1 MPWIK
6 NVPMSD
12 IQNGTFPNTDGGI
25 LIQIMGTID
34 RFPTVPE
41 SRTYEFSEAPY
52 QFHFEDIE
60 EDEKIIDL
68 QFAIQPWQAKEII
81 EILQRALDQD
91 KNIVVHCHAG
101 ICRSGA
107 VVEVATMMGFD
118 VLHNSYRSPNALVK
132 KALMKELGW
141 TYE

>member
-6 NVPMSD
+6 NVSYD
-12 IQNGTFPNTDGGI
+12 SIVNGTFPDTDGGI
-25 LIQIMGTID
+25 LIQIMSTVA
-34 RFPTVPE
+34 RFPEVPE
-41 SRTYEFSEAPY
+41 NRIHEFSEAPY

-68 QFAIQPWQAKEII
+68 EFGIRDWQAKEIV
-81 EILQRALDQD
+81 EILQRALSQD
-91 KNIVVHCHAG
+91 KNVVVHCLAG
-101 ICRSGA
+101 VCRSGA
-107 VVEVATMMGFD
+107 VVEVAEMMGFD
-118 VLHNSYRSPNALVK
+118 VLNAYRQPNTMVK